1 MQLPS
6 SMARQAGQTPQ
17 GSPWFGFSQFT
28 ARARILA
35 QEVLPVPR
43 VPVNRYAWLSL
54 PVSSCARS
62 VSVTLFCPTTSENVC
77 GRYLR
82 YSA

>member
-6 SMARQAGQTPQ
+6 SMARQDGHTPQ
-17 GSPWFGFSQFT
+17 GSPWFGFSQLT
-28 ARARILA
+28 ALARILA

-43 VPVNRYAWLSL
+43 L

-77 GRYLR
+77 GRYFR